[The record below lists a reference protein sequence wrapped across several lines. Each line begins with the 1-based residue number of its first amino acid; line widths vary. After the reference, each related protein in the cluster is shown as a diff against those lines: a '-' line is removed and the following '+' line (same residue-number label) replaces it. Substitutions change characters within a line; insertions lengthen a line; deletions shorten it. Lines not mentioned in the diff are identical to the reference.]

1 MTSLLHKELGQL
13 EKQLLALTAIVEENV
28 QLSFRALTERDI
40 ALAEK
45 LIASDEEVNRKEV
58 ELEEEC
64 LKILALHQ
72 PVANDLRMI
81 VAILKINS
89 NLERIAD
96 QAVNISER
104 TVDLA
109 KFAHVDCP
117 LNLEDMA
124 QKVIVML
131 GQAIEALINADLE
144 LAQDVLELDDEVDT
158 LHGRNYGLFK
168 DYIRK
173 APETIDTVLSYLT
186 VSRHLERVAD
196 LATNIA
202 EDVIYLNEG
211 TIVRHTI
218 A

>member
-1 MTSLLHKELGQL
+1 MTSLLHKELEHL

-28 QLSFRALTERDI
+28 QLSYR
-40 ALAEK
+40 ALAERDVPLAER
-45 LIASDEEVNRKEV
+45 LIASDEVVNRKEV

-81 VAILKINS
+81 VAILKINN

-109 KFAHVDCP
+109 RFPQVECP
-117 LNLEDMA
+117 LNLNDMA
-124 QKVIVML
+124 QKVIIML
-131 GQAIEALINADLE
+131 EKSIVALINADLE
-144 LAQDVLELDDEVDT
+144 VAQDVLELDEEVDT
-158 LHGRNYGLFK
+158 LHSHNYKLFK
-168 DYIRK
+168 DYIRQN
-173 APETIDTVLSYLT
+173 PDSIDTVLNYLT
-186 VSRHLERVAD
+186 TSRHLERVAD

>member
-1 MTSLLHKELGQL
+1 MTSLLHKELGHL
-13 EKQLLALTAIVEENV
+13 ERQLLSLTAIVEENV
-28 QLSFRALTERDI
+28 QLSFRALTERDV

-45 LIASDEEVNRKEV
+45 LIASDEVVNRKEV

-81 VAILKINS
+81 VAILKINC

-109 KFAHVDCP
+109 KFAQVDCP
-117 LNLEDMA
+117 LNLGDMA
-124 QKVIVML
+124 QKVIIML
-131 GQAIEALINADLE
+131 EKAIEALINADLE
-144 LAQDVLELDDEVDT
+144 LAQAVLELDDEVDT
-158 LHGRNYGLFK
+158 LHGHNYKLFK

>member
-1 MTSLLHKELGQL
+1 MTSILHKEMAYL
-13 EKQLLALTAIVEENV
+13 EKQLLALTAMVEESV
-28 QLSFRALTERDI
+28 QLSFQALVKMDI
-40 ALAEK
+40 VLAEK
-45 LIASDEEVNRKEV
+45 LIKSDEEINRMEV
-58 ELEEEC
+58 TLEEEC

-81 VAILKINS
+81 VAVLKINN

-104 TVDLA
+104 VLA
-109 KFAHVDCP
+109 VAKEPRVTCP
-117 LNLEDMA
+117 LNLNDMA
-124 QKVIVML
+124 KKVLAML
-131 GQAIEALINADLE
+131 EKALDSLVNADLE
-144 LAQDVLELDDEVDT
+144 LAKDVLELDEDVDD
-158 LHGRNYGLFK
+158 LHGRNYQLFK
-168 DYIRK
+168 DYIRQH
-173 APETIDTVLSYLT
+173 PETIDTVLNYLT

-211 TIVRHTI
+211 RIVRHTI

>member
-28 QLSFRALTERDI
+28 QLSFRALTKRDV

-104 TVDLA
+104 TVDLT
-109 KFAHVDCP
+109 KFAPVDCP

-158 LHGRNYGLFK
+158 LHGHNYGLFK

>member
-1 MTSLLHKELGQL
+1 MTSLLHKELEHL

-28 QLSFRALTERDI
+28 QLAFKALTDRDVP
-40 ALAEK
+40 LAEK
-45 LIASDEEVNRKEV
+45 LIASDEIVNRKEV

-104 TVDLA
+104 AVEIA
-109 KFAHVDCP
+109 RFEEVKCP
-117 LNLEDMA
+117 LNLDGMA
-124 QKVIVML
+124 PKVIAML
-131 GQAIEALINADLE
+131 EKSIDALINANQA
-144 LAQDVLELDDEVDT
+144 LAQDVLELDDEVDI
-158 LHGRNYGLFK
+158 LHGRNYELFK
-168 DYIRK
+168 DYIRSN
-173 APETIDTVLSYLT
+173 PETIDTVLSYLT

-202 EDVIYLNEG
+202 EDVIYLNKG

>member
-158 LHGRNYGLFK
+158 LHGHNYGLFK

>member
-28 QLSFRALTERDI
+28 QLSFRALTERDV

-109 KFAHVDCP
+109 KFAPVDCP

-158 LHGRNYGLFK
+158 LHGHNYGLFK

>member
-1 MTSLLHKELGQL
+1 MTSLLHKELGHL
-13 EKQLLALTAIVEENV
+13 EKQLLSLTAIVEENV
-28 QLSFRALTERDI
+28 QLSFRALTERDV

-45 LIASDEEVNRKEV
+45 LIASDELVNRKEV

-104 TVDLA
+104 TVALA
-109 KFAHVDCP
+109 NFAHVDCP
-117 LNLEDMA
+117 LNLTDMA
-124 QKVIVML
+124 QKVIIML
-131 GQAIEALINADLE
+131 EKAIESLINADLG
-144 LAQDVLELDDEVDT
+144 LAQGVLELDDEVDT
-158 LHGRNYGLFK
+158 LHGHNYQLFK
-168 DYIRK
+168 DYIRNN
-173 APETIDTVLSYLT
+173 PETIDTVLSYLT